1 MITREQAIAGSPRDK
16 KIYQLNLSIPHG
28 NLNRVL
34 DDVKPLMEEDSGLS
48 IVVIVGPPGVG
59 KSSLGRR
66 LLRKTLEK
74 YSYLIQ
80 ENPAIIPAVMVEV
93 DSPDKKQEI
102 DFGLFFARICS
113 ALLSPSVLD
122 GFATPKSIS
131 DVIDYTQKSRLMLER
146 AIAGRDLR
154 HLILDEVIHFLA
166 SSTPPEHY
174 GNLLKSL
181 SNRSNFDLLLLGAYG
196 SEEIIHAS
204 GQLARRII
212 ILHYQRYTDSAD
224 DYKEYATFMKSVA
237 LQMPYQFEIDLEH
250 SIDYLFEGNFGIP
263 GSSVDVLQKAAAR
276 CSREK
281 YPTRCDDFLVKHMP
295 SIKAQKEIAMETLRG
310 EERIQPYLQNQQR
323 VKYATEEEMR
333 ALLAAE
339 QAERSK
345 LNRNRAR

>member
-1 MITREQAIAGSPRDK
+1 MITREQAIAGSPRDR
-16 KIYQLNLSIPHG
+16 KIYQLNLTIPHR
-28 NLNRVL
+28 NLDRVL
-34 DDVKPLMEEDSGLS
+34 DDVQPLMEEDSGLT
-48 IVVIVGPPGVG
+48 IVVIVGPTGVG
-59 KSSLGRR
+59 KSSLGRK

-80 ENPAIIPAVMVEV
+80 EDPAIIPAVMVEV

-122 GFATPKSIS
+122 GFATPKSLS
-131 DVIDYTQKSRLMLER
+131 DTVDYTEKSRIMLEK
-146 AIAGRDLR
+146 AIVGRDLR

-212 ILHYQRYTDSAD
+212 ILHYQRYTDSTE

-237 LQMPYQFEIDLEH
+237 LQMPYRFEIDLEH
-250 SIDYLFEGNFGIP
+250 SVHYLFDGNLGIP
-263 GSSVDVLQKAAAR
+263 GSSVEVLQKAAAR

-281 YPTRCDDFLVKHMP
+281 HPKWSDDFLVKYMP

-310 EERIQPYLQNQQR
+310 EEQIQPYLQNQQR
-323 VKYATEEEMR
+323 VKYATETEIR
-333 ALLAAE
+333 ALLGAE
-339 QAERSK
+339 KAERNR